1 MSLAGR
7 LKTLEVPGLL
17 FTAGEREPMLGEK
30 VTLVPW
36 AAPDTGVTLQLQ
48 SHQRT
53 LWIIFVQDRVVFH
66 TTSEAAAGGTCPLL
80 QACHK
85 ASTPQAFKEKK
96 PSPGKELSH
105 TLVMLT
111 P

>member
-1 MSLAGR
+1 
-7 LKTLEVPGLL
+7 
-17 FTAGEREPMLGEK
+17 MLGEK

-66 TTSEAAAGGTCPLL
+66 TTSEAAAVGTCPLL

-96 PSPGKELSH
+96 TSPGKELSQP
-105 TLVMLT
+105 LVMLT